1 MQKDNGGSNT
11 YYTKKNINNIF
22 LAILLIKLCPSMI
35 NLANQQF
42 FTEERMW
49 IEYCRLVTRRDF
61 NKNLVMTVKDRL

>member
-42 FTEERMW
+42 FTEEKMW
-49 IEYCRLVTRRDF
+49 STGLLKRFLMSLSIVD
-61 NKNLVMTVKDRL
+61 